1 MSGRQVDLEKAAR
14 MLGIELL
21 PWQRDFARRLLA
33 GERVVLPGGKQVGRA
48 TLRRVLAKATETTTA
63 QIVTEAGSP
72 VPVDLMA
79 KWCETW
85 ADGDKRLR
93 AEEIS
98 LNVFGRR
105 LPRTPGQLWER
116 LRDRSSFGCVTGG
129 HPGSSYLLDEGR

>member
-1 MSGRQVDLEKAAR
+1 MSDRQVDLEKATR

-33 GERVVLPGGKQVGRA
+33 GERVALPSGKQVGRA
-48 TLRRVLAKATETTTA
+48 TLGRVLAKATEATTA

-72 VPVDLMA
+72 VP
-79 KWCETW
+79 
-85 ADGDKRLR
+85 AD
-93 AEEIS
+93 

-116 LRDRSSFGCVTGG
+116 LGDRSSFGCVTGG
-129 HPGSSYLLDEGR
+129 HPAASYLLDEDR